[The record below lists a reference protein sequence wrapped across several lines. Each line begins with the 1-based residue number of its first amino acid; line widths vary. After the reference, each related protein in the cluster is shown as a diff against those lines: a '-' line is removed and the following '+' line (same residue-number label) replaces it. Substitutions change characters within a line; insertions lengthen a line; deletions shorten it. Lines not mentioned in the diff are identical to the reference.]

1 MQISKMFGIAT
12 VALVA
17 SFASANA
24 QQGVRVGVLE
34 CTGGQNVSFVVGS
47 NATLECVFQSEGGRA
62 EGYVA
67 TIKRF
72 GLDLGFTQNTTV
84 QWTAFAPNA
93 RVPRGGLAG
102 SYGGV
107 GSNASVGV
115 GFGGNFL
122 LGGNGNQYSLQ
133 PISVQGQTGLNV
145 AAGVVSLDLTPV
157 APTKARR
164 HARHHHRHHH

>member
-1 MQISKMFGIAT
+1 MQISKILGIAT

-93 RVPRGGLAG
+93 RVPRGALAG

-107 GSNASVGV
+107 GSNASVGI

-122 LGGNGNQYSLQ
+122 LGGNGNQYTLQ
-133 PISVQGQTGLNV
+133 PLSVQGQTGLNV
-145 AAGVVSLDLTPV
+145 AAGVVSLDLTPA
-157 APTKARR
+157 APEKRRRVRHHRR
-164 HARHHHRHHH
+164 HR

>member
-34 CTGGQNVSFVVGS
+34 CTGGQNVSFIVGS
-47 NATLECVFQSEGGRA
+47 NSTLNCVFQSEGGRA
-62 EGYVA
+62 ERYVA
-67 TIKRF
+67 SIRRF

-84 QWTAFAPNA
+84 QWTAFAPYA
-93 RVPRGGLAG
+93 RVPRGALAG
-102 SYGGV
+102 NYSGV
-107 GSNASVGV
+107 GSNASVGI

-122 LGGNGNQYSLQ
+122 LGGNANQFALQ
-133 PISVQGQTGLNV
+133 PVSVQGQTGFNV
-145 AAGVVSLDLTPV
+145 AAGIVELQLTPA
-157 APTKARR
+157 APEQRRRMRHHRR
-164 HARHHHRHHH
+164 HR

>member
-1 MQISKMFGIAT
+1 MRLTKIFGIAT

-47 NATLECVFQSEGGRA
+47 NATLNCVFQSEGGRA

-67 TIKRF
+67 TIRRF

-84 QWTAFAPNA
+84 QWTAFAPYA

-107 GSNASVGV
+107 GTNASVGI

-122 LGGNGNQYSLQ
+122 LGGNGNAYTLQ
-133 PISVQGQTGLNV
+133 PLSVQGQTGLNV
-145 AAGVVSLDLTPV
+145 ASGVVSLELTPA
-157 APTKARR
+157 APVRNRR
-164 HARHHHRHHH
+164 VRHHRHHH

>member
-34 CTGGQNVSFVVGS
+34 CTGGQNVGYVVGS
-47 NATLECVFQSEGGRA
+47 NTTLNCVFQSEGGRA
-62 EGYVA
+62 ERYVA
-67 TIKRF
+67 NVRRF
-72 GLDLGFTQNTTV
+72 GLDLGFTENTTV
-84 QWTAFAPNA
+84 QYTAFAPST
-93 RVPRGGLAG
+93 RLGRGALAG
-102 SYGGV
+102 SYAGV
-107 GSNASVGV
+107 GSNASVGI

-122 LGGNGNQYSLQ
+122 LGGNANQYTLQ

-145 AAGVVSLDLTPV
+145 TAGIVNLDLTPV
-157 APTKARR
+157 MERRRMRHHRR
-164 HARHHHRHHH
+164 HR

>member
-1 MQISKMFGIAT
+1 MKISKLFGIAT

-47 NATLECVFQSEGGRA
+47 NATLDCVFQSEGGRA
-62 EGYVA
+62 ERYVA

-84 QWTAFAPNA
+84 QWTAFAPYA
-93 RVPRGGLAG
+93 RVPRGALAG
-102 SYGGV
+102 TYGGV

-122 LGGNGNQYSLQ
+122 LGGNANQFALQ
-133 PISVQGQTGLNV
+133 PVSVQGQTGFNV
-145 AAGVVSLDLTPV
+145 AAGIVNLELTPA
-157 APTKARR
+157 APVRGRR
-164 HARHHHRHHH
+164 HMRHHRRHH

>member
-47 NATLECVFQSEGGRA
+47 NATLNCVFQSEGGRA

-67 TIKRF
+67 TIRRF

-84 QWTAFAPNA
+84 QWTAFAPYA
-93 RVPRGGLAG
+93 RVPRGALAG
-102 SYGGV
+102 NYSGV
-107 GSNASVGV
+107 GSNASVGI

-122 LGGNGNQYSLQ
+122 LGGNANQFALQ
-133 PISVQGQTGLNV
+133 PISVQGQTGFNV
-145 AAGVVSLDLTPV
+145 AAGIVELQLTPA
-157 APTKARR
+157 APMRGRR
-164 HARHHHRHHH
+164 HMRHHRRHH

>member
-34 CTGGQNVSFVVGS
+34 CTGGQNVSFIVGS
-47 NATLECVFQSEGGRA
+47 NSTLNCVFQSEGGRA
-62 EGYVA
+62 ERYVA
-67 TIKRF
+67 TIRRF

-84 QWTAFAPNA
+84 QWTAFAPYA
-93 RVPRGGLAG
+93 RVPRGALAG
-102 SYGGV
+102 NYSGV
-107 GSNASVGV
+107 GSNASVGI

-122 LGGNGNQYSLQ
+122 LGGNANQFALQ
-133 PISVQGQTGLNV
+133 PVSVQGQTGFNV
-145 AAGVVSLDLTPV
+145 AAGIVELQLTPA
-157 APTKARR
+157 APEQRRRMRHHRR
-164 HARHHHRHHH
+164 HR

>member
-1 MQISKMFGIAT
+1 MQISKILGIAT

-47 NATLECVFQSEGGRA
+47 TASLECVFQSEGGRA
-62 EGYVA
+62 EAYVA

-84 QWTAFAPNA
+84 QWAAFAPNA
-93 RVPRGGLAG
+93 RVPRGALAG
-102 SYGGV
+102 TYGGV
-107 GSNASVGV
+107 GSNASVGL

-122 LGGNGNQYSLQ
+122 IGGNGNTYSLQ
-133 PISVQGQTGLNV
+133 PLSVQGQTGLNV
-145 AAGVVSLDLTPV
+145 AAGIVNLDLTAV
-157 APTKARR
+157 APPRGRR
-164 HARHHHRHHH
+164 HMRHHRRHH

>member
-1 MQISKMFGIAT
+1 MRLTKIFGIAT

-47 NATLECVFQSEGGRA
+47 NATLNCVFQSEGGRA

-67 TIKRF
+67 TIRRF

-84 QWTAFAPNA
+84 QWTAFAPYA

-102 SYGGV
+102 TYGGV
-107 GSNASVGV
+107 GTNASVGI

-122 LGGNGNQYSLQ
+122 LGGNGNAYTLQ
-133 PISVQGQTGLNV
+133 PLSVQGQTGLNV
-145 AAGVVSLDLTPV
+145 ASGVVSLELTPA
-157 APTKARR
+157 APVRGRR
-164 HARHHHRHHH
+164 VRHHRHH

>member
-1 MQISKMFGIAT
+1 MRLSKMFGIAT

-34 CTGGQNVSFVVGS
+34 CHGGQNVSFVVGS
-47 NATLECVFQSEGGRA
+47 NATLDCVFQSEGGRA
-62 EGYVA
+62 ESYVA
-67 TIKRF
+67 TIHRF

-84 QWTAFAPNA
+84 SWAAFAPNA

-102 SYGGV
+102 TYGGV
-107 GSNASVGV
+107 GTNASVGV

-122 LGGNGNQYSLQ
+122 LGGNGNAYTLQ
-133 PISVQGQTGLNV
+133 PVSVQGQTGLNV
-145 AAGVVSLDLTPV
+145 ASGIVNLTLEPV
-157 APTKARR
+157 APVRGHR
-164 HARHHHRHHH
+164 HHRHHRHH

>member
-47 NATLECVFQSEGGRA
+47 TATLECVFQSEGGRA
-62 EGYVA
+62 EAYVA

-84 QWTAFAPNA
+84 QWAAFAQNA
-93 RVPRGGLAG
+93 RVPRGALAG
-102 SYGGV
+102 TYGGV
-107 GSNASVGV
+107 GSNASVGL

-122 LGGNGNQYSLQ
+122 IGGNGNTYSLQ
-133 PISVQGQTGLNV
+133 PLSVQGQTGLNV
-145 AAGVVSLDLTPV
+145 AAGIVNLDLTPV
-157 APTKARR
+157 ALVRGRR
-164 HARHHHRHHH
+164 HMRHHRRHH